1 MARSGKRS
9 FNVHRFLTTEPN
21 KYIKVSVSYNEG
33 GANYFSGGSPARGFY
48 MHFTPVEAEAF
59 EGHTIERMQLFHG
72 RKALIEETKRYN
84 EKRILALVDQIRGEC
99 ERRDPHIMRIVNLVL
114 SEENLTLAQQEL
126 ANAAN

>member
-9 FNVHRFLTTEPN
+9 FTVHRFPTTEPN
-21 KYIKVSVSYNEG
+21 KFIKVTVGYDEG
-33 GANYFSGGSPARGFY
+33 GANYFDSRTNARGFY
-48 MHFTPVEAEAF
+48 MHFTPIETESF
-59 EGHTIERMQLFHG
+59 EGHTIEKSLLFHG

-84 EKRILALVDQIRGEC
+84 EKRILALVDQVRGEC

-114 SEENLTLAQQEL
+114 SEEKLTLAEQEL